1 MVDGQLALD
10 AQYVGLW
17 NAINF
22 VSQVVFQ
29 VISPFSAD
37 RFGLRFNLYTFTFFI
52 LLAIIIEIVA
62 KTWWQF
68 LFAKIVGG
76 FAAGFI
82 GTSIMAYISEITMPK
97 MRGPHLSAFAFFFA
111 LGQVASAIALEV
123 LEQTAPFE
131 FRRAF
136 YAEFAI
142 LGVWLPILI
151 LLPESP
157 AWYYKKG
164 KHDAAKKSLRRLI
177 GNVPGY
183 DWDREYAVMA
193 EEIDNSLVLMEKSSK
208 YGFVAC
214 FKGTNLRRTLVST
227 IPFSMQVRTAVA
239 SKLTIELCRS
249 PPDVQRHLLFLPHW
263 SQECLSK

>member
-1 MVDGQLALD
+1 M
-10 AQYVGLW
+10 
-17 NAINF
+17 
-22 VSQVVFQ
+22 
-29 VISPFSAD
+29 ISPFSAN
-37 RFGLRFNLYTFTFFI
+37 RFGLKFNLYTFTFFI

-62 KTWWQF
+62 KNWWHF

-82 GTSIMAYISEITMPK
+82 GTSIMSYISEITMPK
-97 MRGPHLSAFAFFFA
+97 MRGAHLSAFAFFFA

-123 LEQTAPFE
+123 LEQTAPWE

-136 YAEFAI
+136 YSEFAI
-142 LGVWLPILI
+142 FGVWLPILI

-164 KHDAAKKSLRRLI
+164 KHEAAKKSLRRLI
-177 GNVPGY
+177 GNVPDY

-193 EEIDNSLVLMEKSSK
+193 QEIDDSHVLVEKSSQ
-208 YGFVAC
+208 YGLVAC

-227 IPFSMQVRTAVA
+227 IPFSMQVSSGMPMV
-239 SKLTIELCRS
+239 
-249 PPDVQRHLLFLPHW
+249 D
-263 SQECLSK
+263 